1 MEHPAWAAFDT
12 TATARGDATAIL
24 HGAARISFT
33 QLHTQACNWSASL
46 PVTPGD
52 RAVLCGENSIP
63 LVAATL
69 GIWRAGG
76 IPVWVNA
83 DAPPTHLARA
93 IEQTEATCV
102 ISDNAEVTSDCL
114 VFTAPTATAAK
125 PPDNTPENAIGSIV
139 YTSGSTGLPKGVVQ
153 QATTLIDGAT
163 RVAQALGYT
172 VTDRILCPVP
182 FAFDYGWGQLLSM
195 AFRGIPLVLPA
206 PRNAFGICAA
216 ITDHRP
222 TIFAGVPAVFTNLLS
237 GLSPIRDVDRDS
249 IRLITNTGSRIPDS
263 VFDTLSE
270 VFPDAAISL
279 NYGLTE
285 TYRSASLPTGLAQSK
300 PHSVGAALSGADIA
314 VLRPDNTPCDPG
326 ETGQILHR
334 GAGSFVGYWNDL
346 ARTAEVLIPDPLAPG
361 AMAVRT
367 GDLGY
372 IDDNGHLT
380 IIGRQDR
387 QIKSMGVRV
396 SPDEIEGILLE
407 TGLMAELAITS
418 RPDDMLGEMV
428 VACVVPHA
436 GDDTTAMLK
445 SLKRE
450 ARARLSPFMTPRL
463 YPLFDTLPRN
473 PNGKVDYPA
482 LKRLITED
490 AP

>member
-1 MEHPAWAAFDT
+1 MEHPAWTAFDT
-12 TATARGDATAIL
+12 TATARGDHPAIL
-24 HGAARISFT
+24 HGSEQVSYTRLRAQARD
-33 QLHTQACNWSASL
+33 WSATL
-46 PVTPGD
+46 PITPGD
-52 RAVLCGENSIP
+52 RAVLCGENGIP

-83 DAPPTHLARA
+83 DAPPAHLSRA
-93 IEQTEATCV
+93 IAQTGATCL
-102 ISDNAEVTSDCL
+102 ISDRADATADCP
-114 VFTAPTATAAK
+114 VFTAAKATAAN
-125 PPDNTPENAIGSIV
+125 PPAQVAEDAIGSIV

-163 RVAQALGYT
+163 RVATALGY
-172 VTDRILCPVP
+172 VQDDRILCPVP

-195 AFRGIPLVLPA
+195 AFSGIPLVLPE

-216 ITDHRP
+216 LTDHRP

-237 GLSPIRDVDRDS
+237 GLSPIRDVSRGS
-249 IRLITNTGSRIPDS
+249 VRLITNTGSRIPAT
-263 VFDTLSE
+263 VFGTLTD
-270 VFPDAAISL
+270 VFPEAAISL

-285 TYRSASLPTGLAQSK
+285 SYRSATLPTGLAQAK
-300 PHSVGAALSGADIA
+300 PHSVGAALPGAQIA
-314 VLRPDNTPCDPG
+314 VLRPDSTPCDPG

-334 GAGSFVGYWNDL
+334 GAGTFAGYWNDP
-346 ARTAEVLIPDPLAPG
+346 ARTAEVLIPDPLSPG
-361 AMAVRT
+361 DMAVRT

-372 IDDNGHLT
+372 LDEDGHLT

-396 SPDEIEGILLE
+396 SPDEIETILLE
-407 TGLMAELAITS
+407 TGLIAELAITS

-428 VACVVPHA
+428 VACVVPHP

-445 SLKRE
+445 TLKRE

-463 YPLFDTLPRN
+463 YPLYDALPRN
-473 PNGKVDYPA
+473 PNGKVDYPT
-482 LKRLITED
+482 LKRQITEGGQ
-490 AP
+490 